1 MALTSK
7 QKHKIVFYLG
17 WSGLTLVV
25 NSTQYN
31 SVVNDR
37 LGSTLNADIENL
49 VKGLLERLE
58 TLDKA
63 LDEAIC
69 RLAASVVDN
78 ITMNPKE
85 IEMLKR
91 ERMRLI
97 RELSDHLDIPI
108 EKSSGNNMSVVV

>member
-7 QKHKIVFYLG
+7 QKHKVIYYLG
-17 WSGLTLVV
+17 WAGLTIVDG
-25 NSTQYN
+25 SSQYN
-31 SVVNDR
+31 KVVVDR
-37 LGSTLNADIENL
+37 LGSLLNLDIENL
-49 VKGLLERLE
+49 IKGILERLE
-58 TLDKA
+58 MLDKS

-69 RLAASVVDN
+69 RLTASKVDSVE
-78 ITMNPKE
+78 MNPKE

-108 EKSSGNNMSVVV
+108 MKSSMQNMAVIS